1 MPISPSKT
9 RILLTID
16 KDLLAW
22 VDAQAG
28 ADNRDRNNWII
39 TQILNV
45 KKEATPMKN
54 LTAIYRE
61 WREVT
66 EELLKDN
73 PGSIDCGE
81 QAVREDFSAFA
92 ELPETITFKEMFE
105 LEKQYTPKEVSP
117 MKKEYHILY
126 AGGTEMKNITPE
138 EAKEILDS
146 AETRHSSLSENEKL
160 SIEESLLE
168 SDEDAET
175 VDCAECLAVKIDGIW
190 HCLPK
195 AYR

>member
-22 VDAQAG
+22 VDTQAE

-45 KKEATPMKN
+45 KKE
-54 LTAIYRE
+54 
-61 WREVT
+61 
-66 EELLKDN
+66 
-73 PGSIDCGE
+73 
-81 QAVREDFSAFA
+81 
-92 ELPETITFKEMFE
+92 
-105 LEKQYTPKEVSP
+105 VSP
-117 MKKEYHILY
+117 MKKTVKEYHILY
-126 AGGTEMKNITPE
+126 GGGTELKSITPE
-138 EAKEILDS
+138 EAKEILGS
-146 AETRHSSLSENEKL
+146 AETRHSSLSEYEKL

-175 VDCAECLAVKIDGIW
+175 IDCAECLAVKIDGTW
-190 HCLPK
+190 YDLPK